1 MANRSTQKRA
11 VKIPRG
17 KALLCDPGLNKGT
30 MFSDT
35 ERDVLGL
42 RGLLPPRVFS
52 PSDRRSISSTMSG
65 AKQPIWKNI
74 FTFPVCKTATSVFS
88 TGC

>member
-42 RGLLPPRVFS
+42 SL
-52 PSDRRSISSTMSG
+52 IH
-65 AKQPIWKNI
+65 I
-74 FTFPVCKTATSVFS
+74 
-88 TGC
+88 